1 MHNIKKKC
9 CTAPSETQRIKQIV
23 AELVGF
29 INQNLEID
37 TETFTLVLSEA
48 VTNAI
53 LHGNKSNPAKK
64 VSAEASVQKGSV
76 ILKVSDEG
84 EGFDHKNVPDPT
96 KEENLLRL
104 GGRGIYIIR
113 VFMDEVQFNE
123 PGNAI
128 TMTKYLNNDNRS

>member
-1 MHNIKKKC
+1 MLSSA
-9 CTAPSETQRIKQIV
+9 TRVTLQRKYLPRHQ
-23 AELVGF
+23 F
-29 INQNLEID
+29 
-37 TETFTLVLSEA
+37 
-48 VTNAI
+48 
-53 LHGNKSNPAKK
+53 K
-64 VSAEASVQKGSV
+64 KGSV

-96 KEENLLRL
+96 KQENLLRL

-128 TMTKYLNNDNRS
+128 TMTKFSTTTIAVDIKGKKNWRRQAQIPSNLALPDTRALWIRNYFGNFL